1 MIQPRDVPPPG
12 EILIEEFLRPGGLT
26 QAAAAAKL
34 GWTPA
39 RLNQVVKGHRAI
51 TADAALD
58 LSALFKNSPQ
68 FWMNLQALYD
78 VDRALARRGRSP
90 RPYTARTAVPAA
102 AERRPRR

>member
-1 MIQPRDVPPPG
+1 MIQPRAVPPPG
-12 EILIEEFLRPGGLT
+12 EILVEEFLKTGGTT

-51 TADAALD
+51 TADSALD
-58 LSALFKNSPQ
+58 LATLFGTSAQ
-68 FWMNLQALYD
+68 FWMNLQTMYD
-78 VDRALARRGRSP
+78 IDRALTRRSHTA
-90 RPYTARTAVPAA
+90 RPYSTKTTALVA